1 MLVMCT
7 ISKMTTGKFFK
18 EVELPE
24 QKPYDNG
31 AEKSWLESNLQRRG
45 VILFRG
51 FHVTSPSDFNRVVEA
66 FGYPELVYAG
76 GRATR
81 TKVVGRVY
89 TANESPPEM
98 KIPFHHEMSYVCKK
112 KKKSSLRFSSRW
124 FVKKTL
130 FQSNSLKIAFSVHVL
145 PDFPS
150 KLFFFCE
157 EEPESRGETPVVLS
171 HIVYEQMKEKQP
183 EFVAKVE
190 EHGLKFIIV
199 TGDEDQS
206 SSIGGRGW
214 KSTYMTDDK
223 TIANERFNLINL
235 TPLIN

>member
-1 MLVMCT
+1 MCT
-7 ISKMTTGKFFK
+7 ISKMTTGRFFK

-24 QKPYDNG
+24 QKHYDNG
-31 AEKSWLESNLQRRG
+31 VLFPAVLAPNTNTEEANLCAFEHAIRAEKSWLESNLQRRG

-98 KIPFHHEMSYVCKK
+98 KIPFHHEMSY
-112 KKKSSLRFSSRW
+112 
-124 FVKKTL
+124 
-130 FQSNSLKIAFSVHVL
+130 L

-157 EEPESRGETPVVLS
+157 EEPESGGETPVVLS
-171 HIVYEQMKEKQP
+171 HIVYERMKEKQP

-190 EHGLKFIIV
+190 KHGLKFIIV
-199 TGDEDQS
+199 TGDDDQS

-214 KSTYMTDDK
+214 KSTYMTVDK
-223 TIANERFNLINL
+223 KVANERFSLINL

>member
-1 MLVMCT
+1 ML
-7 ISKMTTGKFFK
+7 I
-18 EVELPE
+18 
-24 QKPYDNG
+24 
-31 AEKSWLESNLQRRG
+31 
-45 VILFRG
+45 
-51 FHVTSPSDFNRVVEA
+51 
-66 FGYPELVYAG
+66 
-76 GRATR
+76 
-81 TKVVGRVY
+81 KV
-89 TANESPPEM
+89 
-98 KIPFHHEMSYVCKK
+98 
-112 KKKSSLRFSSRW
+112 SSL
-124 FVKKTL
+124 
-130 FQSNSLKIAFSVHVL
+130 L

-157 EEPESRGETPVVLS
+157 EEPENGGETPVVLS

-199 TGDEDQS
+199 TGDDDQS

-223 TIANERFNLINL
+223 KVANERFNLINL